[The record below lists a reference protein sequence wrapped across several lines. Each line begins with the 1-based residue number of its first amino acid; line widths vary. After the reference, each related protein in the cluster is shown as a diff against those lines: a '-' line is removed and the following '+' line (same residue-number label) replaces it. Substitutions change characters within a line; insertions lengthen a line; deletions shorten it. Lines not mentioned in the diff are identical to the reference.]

1 MGKGGVMAETERKER
16 PAREIVALMGHKA
29 LFEYMP
35 EMEISVPDTDRR
47 NSLDKIAYYYR
58 SEEIVL
64 SDLYIGYVIALYKY
78 TIPKVVAESIQVL
91 GGFWP
96 QKRVPRY
103 IDRDALLSR
112 IKKMCSMGML
122 RRFVYV
128 KDGNN
133 IVLYSTT
140 PEFCKVIYQA
150 LKLNTD
156 ARHEKDILPP
166 LEIVEKAA
174 SSLVTNELM
183 KSPYLKEFDFMPS
196 YQDKDNGKMIFN
208 SRIVHEIGG
217 KMYVTVVEPMFT
229 RVDLKRFTESEW
241 QKFLKKKVLSLK
253 GYMEQLNGEGNIVQ
267 LIIVCEDLDDFRQA
281 SSAICTVFPESM
293 LAHVYYTS
301 EGAVKSAGYDLKNS
315 LVRVTSVK
323 NGESGMK
330 VLETVSSQWAYPFF

>member
-1 MGKGGVMAETERKER
+1 MAETDNSKKER
-16 PAREIVALMGHKA
+16 AARDILALMGHKA
-29 LFEYMP
+29 LFEYIP
-35 EMEISVPDTDRR
+35 EMEISVPDSDKR

-58 SEEIVL
+58 NEEIVL
-64 SDLYIGYVIALYKY
+64 SDLYIGYVIALYKF
-78 TIPKVVAESIQVL
+78 TIPKVVAETIQVL
-91 GGFWP
+91 GSLWP

-122 RRFVYV
+122 RRFSFM

-140 PEFCKVIYQA
+140 PEFCKIIYQS

-174 SSLVTNELM
+174 SSLIVNELM
-183 KSPYLKEFDFMPS
+183 KSPYLKDFDFMPS
-196 YQDKDNGKMIFN
+196 YQDKDNGKVMFN
-208 SRIVHEIGG
+208 SRVIHEIRD
-217 KMYVTVVEPMFT
+217 KKYMTVVEPMFT

-241 QKFLKKKVLSLK
+241 RKFLKKKAAALK
-253 GYMEQLNGEGNIVQ
+253 GYMEQLNKDGNIVQ
-267 LIIVCEDLDDFRQA
+267 LIIVCEDLEDFKQA
-281 SSAICTVFPESM
+281 SSVICSTFPENM
-293 LAHVYYTS
+293 LAHVYYSS
-301 EGAVKSAGYDLKNS
+301 EGAVKSSSYDLKNS

-323 NGESGMK
+323 NGEESTK
-330 VLETVSSQWAYPFF
+330 VLESVSSQWAYPFF

>member
-1 MGKGGVMAETERKER
+1 MADMEKIKER
-16 PAREIVALMGHKA
+16 AARDIVGMMGYKA

-35 EMEISVPDTDRR
+35 EMEISVPDSDKR

-58 SEEIVL
+58 NEEIVL

-78 TIPKVVAESIQVL
+78 TIPKVVAETIQVL
-91 GGFWP
+91 GSFWP

-122 RRFVYV
+122 RRFVYT
-128 KDGNN
+128 KECNN

-174 SSLVTNELM
+174 ASLITNELM
-183 KSPYLKEFDFMPS
+183 KSPHLKQFDFMPS
-196 YQDKDNGKMIFN
+196 YQDKENGKIIFN
-208 SRIVHEIGG
+208 SRVFHEIGE
-217 KMYVTVVEPMFT
+217 KSYVTVVEPMFT

-241 QKFLKKKVLSLK
+241 DKHLGKKLTALK
-253 GYMEQLNGEGNIVQ
+253 GYMEQLNKDGNIVQ
-267 LIIVCEDLDDFRQA
+267 AILVCEDLEDFKKV
-281 SSAICTVFPESM
+281 SSMVCTLFPEGM
-293 LAHVYYTS
+293 MQHIYYSS
-301 EGAVKSAGYDLKNS
+301 EGAVKSAAYDLHNS
-315 LVRVTSVK
+315 LVRITSIKEGEDGKKVLGTVTSQH
-323 NGESGMK
+323 
-330 VLETVSSQWAYPFF
+330 TYPFF

>member
-1 MGKGGVMAETERKER
+1 METADNKKER
-16 PAREIVALMGHKA
+16 AARDILALMGHKA
-29 LFEYMP
+29 LFDYIP
-35 EMEISVPDTDRR
+35 EMEISVPDSDKR

-64 SDLYIGYVIALYKY
+64 SDLYIGYVIALYKF

-91 GGFWP
+91 GGLWP
-96 QKRVPRY
+96 QKRVPRN
-103 IDRDALLSR
+103 INRDALLSR

-122 RRFVYV
+122 RRFVYT

-174 SSLVTNELM
+174 ASIITNELM
-183 KSPYLKEFDFMPS
+183 KSPYLKEFDFMPA
-196 YQDKDNGKMIFN
+196 YQDKENGKIIFN
-208 SRIVHEIGG
+208 SCITHEMNEKIY
-217 KMYVTVVEPMFT
+217 MTIVEPIFT

-241 QKFLKKKVLSLK
+241 HKYLKKKVAALK
-253 GYMEQLNGEGNIVQ
+253 GYLEQLNKEGNMVQ
-267 LIIVCEDLDDFRQA
+267 LIIVCEDIEDFKQA
-281 SSAICTVFPESM
+281 SSMICTIFPENM
-293 LAHVYYTS
+293 LSHIYYSS
-301 EGAVKSAGYDLKNS
+301 EGAVKSANYDLKNS
-315 LVRVTSVK
+315 LIRVTSVK
-323 NGESGMK
+323 NGEDGTK
-330 VLETVSSQWAYPFF
+330 VLASVSSQWEYSFF

>member
-1 MGKGGVMAETERKER
+1 MAETEKKER
-16 PAREIVALMGHKA
+16 AAREIVALMGHKA
-29 LFEYMP
+29 LFEYTP

-217 KMYVTVVEPMFT
+217 KMYMTVVEPMFT

-241 QKFLKKKVLSLK
+241 QRYLKKKVLALK
-253 GYMEQLNGEGNIVQ
+253 GYLEQLNRDGNIVQ
-267 LIIVCEDLDDFRQA
+267 LIIVCEDLEDFRQA
-281 SSAICTVFPESM
+281 SSEICTAFPENM

-301 EGAVKSAGYDLKNS
+301 EGAVKSAAYDLKNS

-330 VLETVSSQWAYPFF
+330 VLEAVSSQWAYPFF

>member
-1 MGKGGVMAETERKER
+1 METAGNKKER
-16 PAREIVALMGHKA
+16 AARDILALMGHKA
-29 LFEYMP
+29 LFEYIP
-35 EMEISVPDTDRR
+35 EMEISVPDSDKR

-64 SDLYIGYVIALYKY
+64 SDLYIGYVIALYKF
-78 TIPKVVAESIQVL
+78 TIPRIVAESIQVL
-91 GGFWP
+91 GGLWP

-122 RRFVYV
+122 RRFVYT

-174 SSLVTNELM
+174 AALITNELM
-183 KSPYLKEFDFMPS
+183 KSPYLKEFDFMPA
-196 YQDKDNGKMIFN
+196 YQDKEHGKLIFN
-208 SRIVHEIGG
+208 SRVTQEIGG
-217 KMYVTVVEPMFT
+217 KRYITVVEPMFT

-241 QKFLKKKVLSLK
+241 HRYLKKKVLALK
-253 GYMEQLNGEGNIVQ
+253 GYLEQLNKEGNIVQ
-267 LIIVCEDLDDFRQA
+267 LIIVCEDIEDFKQA
-281 SSAICTVFPESM
+281 STMVCTVFPENM
-293 LAHVYYTS
+293 LSHVYYSS
-301 EGAVKSAGYDLKNS
+301 EGAVKSADYDLKNS
-315 LVRVTSVK
+315 LVRITSVK
-323 NGESGMK
+323 NGEEGTK
-330 VLETVSSQWAYPFF
+330 VLEAVSSQWAYPFF

>member
-1 MGKGGVMAETERKER
+1 METAGNKKER
-16 PAREIVALMGHKA
+16 AARDILALMGHKA
-29 LFEYMP
+29 LFEYIP
-35 EMEISVPDTDRR
+35 EMEISVPDSDKR

-64 SDLYIGYVIALYKY
+64 SDLYIGYVIALYKF
-78 TIPKVVAESIQVL
+78 TIPRIVAESIQVL
-91 GGFWP
+91 GGLWP

-122 RRFVYV
+122 RRFVYT

-174 SSLVTNELM
+174 AALITNELM
-183 KSPYLKEFDFMPS
+183 KSPYLKEFDFMPA
-196 YQDKDNGKMIFN
+196 YQDKENGKLIFN
-208 SRIVHEIGG
+208 SRVTHEIGG
-217 KMYVTVVEPMFT
+217 KRYITVVEPMFT

-241 QKFLKKKVLSLK
+241 HRYLKKKVLALK
-253 GYMEQLNGEGNIVQ
+253 GYLEQLNKEGNIVQ
-267 LIIVCEDLDDFRQA
+267 LIIVCEDIEDFKQA
-281 SSAICTVFPESM
+281 STMVCTVFPENM
-293 LAHVYYTS
+293 LSHVYYSS
-301 EGAVKSAGYDLKNS
+301 EGAVKSSDYDLKNS
-315 LVRVTSVK
+315 LVRITSVK
-323 NGESGMK
+323 NGEEGTK
-330 VLETVSSQWAYPFF
+330 VLEAVSSQWAYPFF

>member
-1 MGKGGVMAETERKER
+1 MADTVVKER
-16 PAREIVALMGHKA
+16 AAREIVGMMGYKA

-35 EMEISVPDTDRR
+35 EMEISVPDSDKR

-78 TIPKVVAESIQVL
+78 TIPKVVAETIQVL
-91 GGFWP
+91 GGLWP
-96 QKRVPRY
+96 QKHVPRY

-122 RRFVYV
+122 RRFVYN
-128 KDGNN
+128 KEGNS

-174 SSLVTNELM
+174 ASLIVCELM
-183 KSPYLKEFDFMPS
+183 KSPYLTEFDFMPS
-196 YQDKDNGKMIFN
+196 YQDKENGKLIFN
-208 SRIVHEIGG
+208 SRITHEIAG
-217 KMYVTVVEPMFT
+217 KRYCTVVEPMFT
-229 RVDLKRFTESEW
+229 RVDLKRFTETEW
-241 QKFLKKKVLSLK
+241 EKHLKKKASALK
-253 GYMEQLNGEGNIVQ
+253 GYMEQLNREGNIVQ
-267 LIIVCEDLDDFRQA
+267 LVMVCEDVEDFKMV
-281 SSAICTVFPESM
+281 STIVSTMFPEDM
-293 LAHVYYTS
+293 FPHIYYSS
-301 EGAVKSAGYDLKNS
+301 EGAIKSAAYDLKNS
-315 LVRVTSVK
+315 LIRVTGIKSGD
-323 NGESGMK
+323 NGCK
-330 VLETVSSQWAYPFF
+330 VLDSVSSQWAYPFF

>member
-1 MGKGGVMAETERKER
+1 MPETEGKKER
-16 PAREIVALMGHKA
+16 AAREIVGMMGYKA
-29 LFEYMP
+29 LFEYQP
-35 EMEISVPDTDRR
+35 EMEISVPDSDKR

-78 TIPKVVAESIQVL
+78 TIPKVVSETIQVL
-91 GGFWP
+91 GRLWP
-96 QKRVPRY
+96 KKNIPKY

-122 RRFVYV
+122 RRFVYT
-128 KDGNN
+128 KEGNN

-174 SSLVTNELM
+174 ASLITNELM
-183 KSPYLKEFDFMPS
+183 KSPYLAEFDFMPS
-196 YQDKDNGKMIFN
+196 YQDKENGKLIFN
-208 SRIVHEIGG
+208 SRITHEIAG
-217 KMYVTVVEPMFT
+217 KQYVTVVEPMFT
-229 RVDLKRFTESEW
+229 RVDLKRFTEGEW
-241 QKFLKKKVLSLK
+241 NRHLTKKAAALK
-253 GYMEQLNGEGNIVQ
+253 GYLEQLNKEGNIVQ
-267 LIIVCEDLDDFRQA
+267 MILVCEDLEDFKA
-281 SSAICTVFPESM
+281 VSSIICTLFPENM
-293 LAHVYYTS
+293 LPHVYYSS
-301 EGAVKSAGYDLKNS
+301 EGALKSAAYNLKES

-323 NGESGMK
+323 AAEKGVKALES
-330 VLETVSSQWAYPFF
+330 VSSQWAYPFF

>member
-1 MGKGGVMAETERKER
+1 MEAADKKKER
-16 PAREIVALMGHKA
+16 AARDILALMGHKA
-29 LFEYMP
+29 LFEYIP
-35 EMEISVPDTDRR
+35 EMEISVPDSDKR

-64 SDLYIGYVIALYKY
+64 SDLYIGYVIALYKF
-78 TIPKVVAESIQVL
+78 TIPKIVAESIQVL
-91 GGFWP
+91 GGLWP

-103 IDRDALLSR
+103 IDRDALHSR

-122 RRFVYV
+122 RRFVYT

-174 SSLVTNELM
+174 ASLITNELM
-183 KSPYLKEFDFMPS
+183 KSPYLKEFDFMPA
-196 YQDKDNGKMIFN
+196 YQDKENGKIIFN
-208 SRIVHEIGG
+208 SRITHEINE
-217 KMYVTVVEPMFT
+217 KRYMTIVESIFT

-241 QKFLKKKVLSLK
+241 HKYLKKKVLALK
-253 GYMEQLNGEGNIVQ
+253 SYMELLNKEGNIVQ
-267 LIIVCEDLDDFRQA
+267 LIIVCEDIEDFKQA
-281 SSAICTVFPESM
+281 SRIICTIFPENM
-293 LAHVYYTS
+293 LPHVYYSS

-323 NGESGMK
+323 NGEEGTK
-330 VLETVSSQWAYPFF
+330 VLESVSSQWTYPFF

>member
-1 MGKGGVMAETERKER
+1 MPETEGKKER
-16 PAREIVALMGHKA
+16 AAREIVGMMGYKA
-29 LFEYMP
+29 LFEYQP
-35 EMEISVPDTDRR
+35 EMEISVPDSDKR

-78 TIPKVVAESIQVL
+78 TIPKVVSETIQVL
-91 GGFWP
+91 GRLWP
-96 QKRVPRY
+96 KKNIPKY

-122 RRFVYV
+122 RRFVYT
-128 KDGNN
+128 KEGNN

-174 SSLVTNELM
+174 ASLITNELM
-183 KSPYLKEFDFMPS
+183 KSPYLKEYDFMPAF
-196 YQDKDNGKMIFN
+196 QDKESGK
-208 SRIVHEIGG
+208 
-217 KMYVTVVEPMFT
+217 
-229 RVDLKRFTESEW
+229 LKRFTEGEW
-241 QKFLKKKVLSLK
+241 NRHLTKKAAALK
-253 GYMEQLNGEGNIVQ
+253 GYLEQLNKEGNIVQ
-267 LIIVCEDLDDFRQA
+267 MILVCEDLEDFKA
-281 SSAICTVFPESM
+281 VSSIICTLFPENM
-293 LAHVYYTS
+293 LPHVYYSS
-301 EGAVKSAGYDLKNS
+301 EGALKSAAYNLKES

-323 NGESGMK
+323 AAEKGVKALES
-330 VLETVSSQWAYPFF
+330 VSSQWAYPFF

>member
-1 MGKGGVMAETERKER
+1 MEETGNKKER
-16 PAREIVALMGHKA
+16 AARDILALMGHKA
-29 LFEYMP
+29 LFEYIP
-35 EMEISVPDTDRR
+35 EMEISVPDSDKR

-78 TIPKVVAESIQVL
+78 TIPKIVAESIQVL
-91 GGFWP
+91 GGLWP
-96 QKRVPRY
+96 QKRVPRN

-122 RRFVYV
+122 RRFVYT

-140 PEFCKVIYQA
+140 PEFCKVIFQA

-174 SSLVTNELM
+174 ASLVTNELM
-183 KSPYLKEFDFMPS
+183 KSPYLKEFDFMPA
-196 YQDKDNGKMIFN
+196 YQDKENGKLIFN
-208 SRIVHEIGG
+208 SRVTHEIGG
-217 KMYVTVVEPMFT
+217 KLYMTVVEPMFT

-241 QKFLKKKVLSLK
+241 HKYMKKKVLALK
-253 GYMEQLNGEGNIVQ
+253 GYLEQLNRDGNIVQ
-267 LIIVCEDLDDFRQA
+267 LIIVCEDIEDFKQA
-281 SSAICTVFPESM
+281 STMVCTVFPENM
-293 LAHVYYTS
+293 LPHVYYSS
-301 EGAVKSAGYDLKNS
+301 EGAVKSVNYDLKNS

-323 NGESGMK
+323 NGEEGAK
-330 VLETVSSQWAYPFF
+330 VLESVSSQWAYPFF

>member
-1 MGKGGVMAETERKER
+1 MAENNKER
-16 PAREIVALMGHKA
+16 AAREIVAMMGYKA

-35 EMEISVPDTDRR
+35 EMEISVPDSDKR

-78 TIPKVVAESIQVL
+78 TIPKVVSDTIQVL
-91 GGFWP
+91 GGLWP

-103 IDRDALLSR
+103 IDRDSLLSR

-122 RRFVYV
+122 RRFTYI

-166 LEIVEKAA
+166 LEVVEKAA
-174 SSLVTNELM
+174 ASLVTCELM

-196 YQDKDNGKMIFN
+196 YQDKENGKIIFN
-208 SRIVHEIGG
+208 SRVTHEIAG
-217 KMYVTVVEPMFT
+217 KKYTTVVEPMFT
-229 RVDLKRFTESEW
+229 RVDLKRFTELEW
-241 QKFLKKKVLSLK
+241 KKFLKKKILALK
-253 GYMEQLNGEGNIVQ
+253 GYMEQLNKEGTIVQ
-267 LIIVCEDLDDFRQA
+267 LIIVCEDVEDFKAA
-281 SSAICTVFPESM
+281 STLVSTLFPQDM
-293 LAHVYYTS
+293 FPHIYYSS
-301 EGAVKSAGYDLKNS
+301 EGAIKSAAYDLKNS
-315 LVRVTSVK
+315 MVRITGIRDGE
-323 NGESGMK
+323 NGCK
-330 VLETVSSQWAYPFF
+330 VLDSVSAQWAYPFF

>member
-1 MGKGGVMAETERKER
+1 MGETEKKKER
-16 PAREIVALMGHKA
+16 TARDILALMGHKA
-29 LFEYMP
+29 LFEYIP
-35 EMEISVPDTDRR
+35 EMEISVPDSDKR

-91 GGFWP
+91 GGLWP

-133 IVLYSTT
+133 IVLYSAT

-174 SSLVTNELM
+174 ASMITNELM

-196 YQDKDNGKMIFN
+196 YQDKENGKLIFN
-208 SRIVHEIGG
+208 SRVTHEMNG
-217 KMYVTVVEPMFT
+217 KRYITVVEPIFT

-241 QKFLKKKVLSLK
+241 HRYLKKKVCALK
-253 GYMEQLNGEGNIVQ
+253 GYLEQLNKEGNIVQ
-267 LIIVCEDLDDFRQA
+267 LVVVCEDIEDFKQT
-281 SSAICTVFPESM
+281 STMVCTVFPEEM
-293 LAHVYYTS
+293 LSHVYYSS
-301 EGAVKSAGYDLKNS
+301 EGAVKSADYDLKSS
-315 LVRVTSVK
+315 LVRVTGIKS
-323 NGESGMK
+323 GEENTK
-330 VLETVSSQWAYPFF
+330 VPEAVSAQWAYPFF

>member
-1 MGKGGVMAETERKER
+1 MAETEKKER

-323 NGESGMK
+323 NGEGGMK

>member
-1 MGKGGVMAETERKER
+1 MGETEKKKER
-16 PAREIVALMGHKA
+16 TARDILALMGHKA
-29 LFEYMP
+29 LFEYIP
-35 EMEISVPDTDRR
+35 EMEISVPDSDKR

-78 TIPKVVAESIQVL
+78 TIPKIVAESIQVL
-91 GGFWP
+91 GGLWP

-133 IVLYSTT
+133 IVLYSAT

-174 SSLVTNELM
+174 ASMITNELM

-196 YQDKDNGKMIFN
+196 YQDKENGKLIFS
-208 SRIVHEIGG
+208 SRMTHEMNG
-217 KMYVTVVEPMFT
+217 KRYMTVVEPIFT

-241 QKFLKKKVLSLK
+241 HRYLKKKVSALK
-253 GYMEQLNGEGNIVQ
+253 GYLEQLNKEGNIVQ
-267 LIIVCEDLDDFRQA
+267 LIIVCEDIEDFKQT
-281 SSAICTVFPESM
+281 STMICTVFPEEM
-293 LAHVYYTS
+293 LSHVYYSS
-301 EGAVKSAGYDLKNS
+301 EGAVKSADYDLKNS
-315 LVRVTSVK
+315 LVRVTGVK
-323 NGESGMK
+323 SGEENTK
-330 VLETVSSQWAYPFF
+330 VPEAVSAQWAYPFF

>member
-1 MGKGGVMAETERKER
+1 MPETEGKKER
-16 PAREIVALMGHKA
+16 AAREIVGMMGYKA
-29 LFEYMP
+29 LFEYQP
-35 EMEISVPDTDRR
+35 EMEISVPDSDKR

-78 TIPKVVAESIQVL
+78 TIPKVVSETIQVL
-91 GGFWP
+91 GRLWP
-96 QKRVPRY
+96 KKNIPKY

-122 RRFVYV
+122 RRFVYT
-128 KDGNN
+128 KEGNN

-174 SSLVTNELM
+174 ASLITNELM
-183 KSPYLKEFDFMPS
+183 KSPYLKEYDFMPAF
-196 YQDKDNGKMIFN
+196 QDKESGKLIFN
-208 SRIVHEIGG
+208 SRV
-217 KMYVTVVEPMFT
+217 
-229 RVDLKRFTESEW
+229 KRFTEGEW
-241 QKFLKKKVLSLK
+241 NRHLTKKAAALK
-253 GYMEQLNGEGNIVQ
+253 GYLEQLNKEGNIVQ
-267 LIIVCEDLDDFRQA
+267 MILVCEDLEDFKA
-281 SSAICTVFPESM
+281 VSSIICTLFPENM
-293 LAHVYYTS
+293 LPHVYYSS
-301 EGAVKSAGYDLKNS
+301 EGALKSAAYNLKES

-323 NGESGMK
+323 AAEKGVKALES
-330 VLETVSSQWAYPFF
+330 VSSQWAYPFF